1 MRGSHC
7 LRTWSSTQKFVTLS
21 SAEAELMAAV
31 KASTEGIG
39 ITQLAADWGLSATAS
54 VCVDSSAALAVVS
67 RKGNGKLRHVRVGHL
82 WIQEKASSGE
92 VSYRKV
98 RGETNPADL
107 LTKSLPAHKVATFSQ
122 DLSQCS
128 VSGHAKARLTLHC
141 VAVASD
147 GHVRA
152 AK

>member
-1 MRGSHC
+1 MRGGHC
-7 LRTWSSTQKFVTLS
+7 LRAWSSTQKFVTLS

-31 KASTEGIG
+31 KASTEGVG
-39 ITQLAADWGLSATAS
+39 VVQLAADWGLRTTAS

-92 VSYRKV
+92 ISYRKV

-107 LTKSLPAHKVATFSQ
+107 LTKSLPAHKVAAFSQ
-122 DLSQCS
+122 DLSQFS
-128 VSGHAKARLTLHC
+128 VSGHAKARLALH
-141 VAVASD
+141 
-147 GHVRA
+147 
-152 AK
+152 